1 MLQGFSEMNDSAG
14 SSARPT
20 HRNWGN
26 LWNARVLDNY
36 QGMAIARYS
45 AFWRLHFLVDWFQRS
60 KGGTVGDGRGCENA
74 IANSDDNYLG
84 VGGWR

>member
-1 MLQGFSEMNDSAG
+1 
-14 SSARPT
+14 
-20 HRNWGN
+20 
-26 LWNARVLDNY
+26 
-36 QGMAIARYS
+36 MAIARYS